1 MSLTVYLHNH
11 VNVDRIRFATSVYKK
26 TKELIINGETLSK
39 NVHYIDMTYNKN
51 PLYIQFPRSLL
62 HSLKGGQAQ
71 IGIND
76 SIVHTFIQPLQEH
89 IIKSVHKHS
98 ETWFQGKR
106 FTMNKIKNCI
116 LSAITYAQDVHL
128 LNLTVSK
135 NLRIFDQYKKEI
147 NDNHINEQSLPIEAI
162 ALVKIANL
170 QFIDNRFTYNMSLEQ
185 LKVYRSDPLHEYS
198 IMDSESSTEID
209 DTRDDE
215 YYKDSREID
224 SMNKPFF

>member
-1 MSLTVYLHNH
+1 MSLTVYLYNQ
-11 VNVDRIRFATSVYKK
+11 VNVDRIRFASSAYKK
-26 TKELIINGETLSK
+26 TKEMIINGETLSK
-39 NVHYIDMTYNKN
+39 NIHYIDITYNKN
-51 PLYIQFPRSLL
+51 PLYVQFERSQLNN
-62 HSLKGGQAQ
+62 LKGGQAQ
-71 IGIND
+71 ISIND
-76 SIVHTFIQPLQEH
+76 SVVETFIQPLQEH
-89 IIKSVHKHS
+89 IVKSVHKHS

-116 LSAITYAQDVHL
+116 LSAVTYVQDVPL

-147 NDNHINEQSLPIEAI
+147 KDKDIIELSLPIEAI

-185 LKVYRSDPLHEYS
+185 LKVYKSDPLHEYS
-198 IMDSESSTEID
+198 IMDSGTSTEIE

-215 YYKDSREID
+215 YYRDSREID